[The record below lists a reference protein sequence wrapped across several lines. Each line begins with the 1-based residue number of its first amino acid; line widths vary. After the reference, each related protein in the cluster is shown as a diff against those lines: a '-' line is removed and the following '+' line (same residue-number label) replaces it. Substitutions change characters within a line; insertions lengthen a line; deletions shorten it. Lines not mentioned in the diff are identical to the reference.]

1 MPSGDHTGPLPPRE
15 SIESSGIG
23 AYHFTSPPAAEIV
36 WIWLVPSRKRTV
48 IGAMPA
54 SAMRL
59 PSGDHVGVPGCGN
72 DSWMRV
78 MRPLSRSRMDI
89 SATRHMP
96 STLKNTIRLPSGEN
110 DAPWGCVVM
119 LVTLR
124 LTPLFMSRTH
134 SCRCGLSRSD
144 EYTSDEPSGD
154 HDGSVSSAAS
164 LVTLTGAPP
173 LAGIT

>member
-15 SIESSGIG
+15 SIDSSGIG
-23 AYHFTSPPAAEIV
+23 AYHFTSPPVAEIV
-36 WIWLVPSRKRTV
+36 CTWLVPSRKRTV

-59 PSGDHVGVPGCGN
+59 PSGDQVGVPGCGSE
-72 DSWMRV
+72 SWILRDAAAM
-78 MRPLSRSRMDI
+78 PRSRIDI

-96 STLKNTIRLPSGEN
+96 STLKKTMRLPSGEN
-110 DAPWGCVVM
+110 DAPCGCVVM

-144 EYTSDEPSGD
+144 E
-154 HDGSVSSAAS
+154 
-164 LVTLTGAPP
+164 
-173 LAGIT
+173 